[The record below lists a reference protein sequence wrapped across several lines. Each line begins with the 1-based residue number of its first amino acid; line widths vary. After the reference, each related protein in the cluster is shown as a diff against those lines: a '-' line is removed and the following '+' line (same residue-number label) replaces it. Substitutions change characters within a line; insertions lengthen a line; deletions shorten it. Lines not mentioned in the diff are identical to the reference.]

1 VLDLPRHL
9 ACALGSDVVVPHGSV
24 AIGYRRRRGPRAQ
37 NLAAGTA
44 SRPPLGHNLSYRRVV
59 FRLGEGFERRRP
71 GAGEAAGHLPGSSRQ
86 PSQRRSSS
94 ASSLRLA
101 PSSRLPGTSAAVSI
115 RASTVLGLLTYRVP
129 SVAAVAASPSRPDA
143 LAHRCSP
150 APAPAHSSTP
160 GPAVVTPASAA
171 RRARSTPLAAGLSPT
186 DPGSLPL
193 TPVECAPP
201 PGALSGSSSSR
212 AGTARRPALIRAD
225 LELEVHRWRWRFPSG
240 RRRRPRRFSS
250 TAEQAHQSPSLMSL
264 DRSPQWGAL
273 AGCHL
278 SRPCRTRCQG
288 AR

>member
-1 VLDLPRHL
+1 MPVDSR
-9 ACALGSDVVVPHGSV
+9 
-24 AIGYRRRRGPRAQ
+24 
-37 NLAAGTA
+37 GTA
-44 SRPPLGHNLSYRRVV
+44 FGSGLRHNINYRRVI
-59 FRLGEGFERRRP
+59 FRPGERLEWRRP
-71 GAGEAAGHLPGSSRQ
+71 GASVVACHLPGSSRQ
-86 PSQRRSSS
+86 ARQRRSSS

-101 PSSRLPGTSAAVSI
+101 LSSRALGTSAAVSI
-115 RASTVLGLLTYRVP
+115 RASTGLGLLTYRAP
-129 SVAAVAASPSRPDA
+129 SVAAVDASPSRTDA

-150 APAPAHSSTP
+150 APAPARSSPP
-160 GPAVVTPASAA
+160 GPAAVTPASAA
-171 RRARSTPLAAGLSPT
+171 RRARSTPLAAGPSPT
-186 DPGSLPL
+186 DPGSSPL
-193 TPVECAPP
+193 TPVEGAPP